1 MKKEKKN
8 NMLTVK
14 PENAEKLN
22 YAYLL
27 FMQKIPQKEIC
38 ERVGIT
44 EQTFIRWKKQSG
56 WEEKRAAKTI
66 SIDDIVSKTLQK
78 IADMLDSD
86 ESFNADSFAKAVAQ
100 LKSLKGSG
108 TVNDV
113 MSSFDQFLQWLV
125 EQRAYYPAEIT
136 DEFIKKVTH
145 WQDQYTQYRL
155 GNATRKN

>member
-1 MKKEKKN
+1 MSKKKQETP
-8 NMLTVK
+8 TVK

-27 FMQKIPQKEIC
+27 FMQKVPQKEIC
-38 ERVGIT
+38 QRVGIT

-66 SIDDIVSKTLQK
+66 SIDDIVGKTLQK
-78 IADMLDSD
+78 ISGMLDND
-86 ESFNADSFAKAVAQ
+86 EHFNADAFAKAVAQ

-108 TVNDV
+108 TVNDA
-113 MSSFDQFLQWLV
+113 MSSFDIFLQWLV

-136 DEFIKKVTH
+136 DEFLKKVAH
-145 WQDQYTQYRL
+145 WQDQHIQYRL
-155 GNATRKN
+155 GNARKN